1 MALCQGIARLH
12 LHLLSVRTPKA
23 PSACLLVF
31 PSGFSETPS
40 LAPWPPALPSS
51 SQYPAQPHTWPW
63 PVPAHHSARCPA
75 PQWSSI
81 ADGHQNHPTRAS
93 RRAGPGP
100 SVGPRT
106 LIHAP
111 VTPGTAR
118 VGTQKLKTKLQGL
131 EGARPPRASC
141 HAPPQ
146 PLSSAV
152 HLLPPNSR
160 RPLCWTALALGRLPP
175 RVWRDRAQPPPASEA
190 LADSAST
197 PRLGGLPAL
206 GDPDP

>member
-40 LAPWPPALPSS
+40 LAPWPPALPP
-51 SQYPAQPHTWPW
+51 PASTR
-63 PVPAHHSARCPA
+63 HSRTHGRGQSLPITVLTA
-75 PQWSSI
+75 PPRSGPRSRMDI
-81 ADGHQNHPTRAS
+81 RTITRAS